1 VIASLNLLG
10 STGSIGVQTLSICAR
25 LGLRVSALAAS
36 QNIGLLTQQA
46 RAFLPDM
53 AVTAD
58 PERYLELKTALA
70 DIPVRVMAGADAVC
84 EAAAHPGGEMTLN
97 AVVGIAGL
105 RPTLAA
111 LRSGRKL
118 ALANKE
124 SVVAG
129 GGLVMAEAAKAG
141 NPIFPV
147 DSEHSAIFQCLN
159 AAHGNRIERI
169 LLTAS
174 GGPFFG
180 RSIEEVYAMTPAEAL
195 RHPTYSMGTKLTVD
209 SATLMNKGL
218 ELIEAMW
225 LFDVPPDKIEIV
237 VHPQSVVHSAVE
249 FCDGSVIA
257 QMGTPDMAL
266 PIQYA
271 LTYPGRLPSTAKRL
285 DLAAIGSLTFAPPDP
300 QTFTCLRAALRAAR
314 MGGTAPAALNG
325 ANEEAV
331 AAFLA
336 GRIPFGRIGELV
348 EMALPENSSPLT
360 DIQAVFAAD
369 AAARQAVRD
378 QLATG

>member
-1 VIASLNLLG
+1 MISSLNLLG

-25 LGLRVSALAAS
+25 LGLRVSAIAANT
-36 QNIGLLTQQA
+36 NIGLLSRQA
-46 RAFLPDM
+46 RAFLPDI

-58 PERYLELKTALA
+58 PDRYLELKSALA
-70 DIPVRVMAGADAVC
+70 DTPVRVMAGADAVC
-84 EAAAHPGGEMTLN
+84 EAAAYEKGEMTLN
-97 AVVGIAGL
+97 AIVGIAGL
-105 RPTLAA
+105 RPTLSA
-111 LRSGRKL
+111 LRSGRRL

-124 SVVAG
+124 SIVAG
-129 GGLVMAEAAKAG
+129 GGLVMAEAAAAEQ
-141 NPIFPV
+141 PIFPV

-159 AAHGNRIERI
+159 AADGNTVECIV
-169 LLTAS
+169 LTAS

-180 RSIEEVYAMTPAEAL
+180 RGREEIYNMTPAEAL
-195 RHPTYSMGTKLTVD
+195 RHPTYKMGSKLTVD

-225 LFDVPPDKIEIV
+225 LFDTPPDKIEIV
-237 VHPQSVVHSAVE
+237 VHPQSIVHSAVE

-271 LTYPGRLPSTAKRL
+271 ISYPKRLKSTAKRL
-285 DLAAIGSLTFAPPDP
+285 DLAAVGSLTFAAPDP
-300 QTFTCLRAALRAAR
+300 DTFICLRAAIKAAR
-314 MGGTAPAALNG
+314 LGNTAPAALNG

-336 GRIPFGRIGELV
+336 GRIPFGRIGELA
-348 EMALPENSSPLT
+348 EAALPQNPAPLNHI
-360 DIQAVFAAD
+360 DDAFAAD
-369 AAARQAVRD
+369 AAARETVRA
-378 QLATG
+378 LLR